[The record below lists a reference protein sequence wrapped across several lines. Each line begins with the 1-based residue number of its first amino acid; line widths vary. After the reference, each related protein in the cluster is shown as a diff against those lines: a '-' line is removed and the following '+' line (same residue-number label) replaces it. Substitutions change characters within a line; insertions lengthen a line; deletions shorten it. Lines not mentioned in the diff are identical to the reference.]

1 LEALGLNAS
10 WTNLNANCTA
20 VIVDAKRAASTLIAE
35 AEDAGA
41 AGEEVARVVKGVEAN
56 EIDVEE
62 SAEEGLALR
71 KRAEDF
77 TRGERG
83 VHEKA
88 NARVEEAV
96 SKKGGQKHEMV
107 VVDPHAI
114 EAWIKHLGDALG
126 VQAVSVKVG
135 VP

>member
-1 LEALGLNAS
+1 MEALGLNAS

-71 KRAEDF
+71 ERAEDF

-107 VVDPHAI
+107 VVDPHVI